1 MLKVYMGGLENEI
14 YNPDMYFNNQ
24 YEDKWITDELAKAMI
39 ADVDKSVVISS
50 HVIDS
55 PVLGAITPKE
65 LSGGVKTLMLLAFDT
80 SGNIFNGSAC
90 GDNCAKWILKLAEDK
105 DITITLHHG
114 MRFGA
119 GPFEIEILNNGKIV
133 RNRHEWLENIYNF
146 I

>member
-1 MLKVYMGGLENEI
+1 MLKVYIGELENEI

-24 YEDKWITDELAKAMI
+24 YEDEWITDELAKAMI
-39 ADVDKSVVISS
+39 ADIDKSAVISS

-65 LSGGVKTLMLLAFDT
+65 LSGGVKTLLLLAFDT
-80 SGNIFNGSAC
+80 SGHVFNGSVC
-90 GDNCAKWILKLAEDK
+90 GDNCAKWILRLAENK

-114 MRFGA
+114 MRFGP
-119 GPFEIEILNNGKIV
+119 GPFEIKILNNSKIV
-133 RNRHEWLENIYNF
+133 RNRSEWLENIYNF